1 MRQDLRHEKLTSQ
14 HIDVALIYK
23 EMLGLDEA
31 LAYLSRENIASDIAQ
46 RVLFTEEKRLSG
58 NKRSASPPP
67 HAVARCRRKNRIQ
80 DAVVEAA
87 LKIER
92 KLGPE
97 WATALLRDER
107 LPEAVVARV
116 VAQGPRQLRTRAVEF
131 AGASAVIPAA
141 R

>member
-1 MRQDLRHEKLTSQ
+1 MRHDLRHETLTSQ
-14 HIDVALIYK
+14 HIDVALTYK

-31 LAYLSRENIASDIAQ
+31 LAYLSREKIAPDIAQ
-46 RVLFTEEKRLSG
+46 RVLLTEEKRSPG
-58 NKRSASPPP
+58 RSRVAPPP
-67 HAVARCRRKNRIQ
+67 PQPVIRCRRKNRIQ

-92 KLGPE
+92 KLGPA
-97 WATALLRDER
+97 WATALLREEK

-116 VAQGPRQLRTRAVEF
+116 VAQGPRQVRTRSIEV